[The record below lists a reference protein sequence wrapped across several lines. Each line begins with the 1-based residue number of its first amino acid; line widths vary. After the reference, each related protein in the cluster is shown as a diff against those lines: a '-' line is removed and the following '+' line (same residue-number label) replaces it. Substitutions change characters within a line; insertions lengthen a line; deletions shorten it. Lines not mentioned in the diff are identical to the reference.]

1 MSLLEL
7 QRRMSDS
14 VMQPLTKDYRMRSRS
29 GGGQPMSAVAADFI
43 RPNSRLTSFE
53 RLEIYNQQYWYRI
66 VSALSEDF
74 PGLSRVLG
82 EKKFDA
88 MILAYLAENP
98 STTFTLRNLG
108 SNLVGWLRKNPQWT
122 GASPNLAIDVSRL
135 EWAYVE
141 AFDNAE
147 YPAITTEDL
156 ANIGDDTTFTLQP
169 HIRLLDLDYPVD
181 DLVLAVHREQPVS
194 DVVSNAISS
203 KHVSRSRKRFPGLQP
218 SPIFLVVH
226 RVDFSVYYKRV
237 RPEAFQLL
245 QSIEQRKPLGEALET
260 AFAESPATPTE
271 QANLIQNWF
280 LNWSELGWFCKADLD
295 KHSTDAHPHGEI

>member
-1 MSLLEL
+1 MTLLEL
-7 QRRMSDS
+7 QRRMSNA
-14 VMQPLTKDYRMRSRS
+14 VMQPMTKDYRMRSK
-29 GGGQPMSAVAADFI
+29 SADGKRMTAAAADFI
-43 RPNSRLTSFE
+43 KPNSRLTSFE

-82 EKKFDA
+82 ERKFDA

-108 SNLVGWLRKNPQWT
+108 ANLVGWLQQNPQWA
-122 GASPNLAIDVSRL
+122 GASPHLARDVARL

-156 ANIGDDTTFTLQP
+156 ASIADDTIFTLQP
-169 HIRLLDLDYPVD
+169 HVRLLDLSYPVD

-194 DVVSNAISS
+194 DVVSNAVSGKHASS
-203 KHVSRSRKRFPGLQP
+203 SRKRFPGLQP
-218 SPIFLVVH
+218 SPISLVVH
-226 RVDFSVYYKRV
+226 RFDFSVYYKRV
-237 RPEAFQLL
+237 QVEAFRLL
-245 QSIEQRKPLGEALET
+245 RAIEDRTPLGEALEI
-260 AFAESPATPTE
+260 AFADSPNTPAE

-280 LNWSELGWFCKADLD
+280 LNWSELGWFCKAELD
-295 KHSTDAHPHGEI
+295 EHSIDAHPHGEI

>member
-7 QRRMSDS
+7 QRRMSNA

-29 GGGQPMSAVAADFI
+29 ADGKQMSAVAADFI
-43 RPNSRLTSFE
+43 RPNSKLSSFE

-82 EKKFDA
+82 AKKFDA

-98 STTFTLRNLG
+98 SRSFTLRNLG
-108 SNLVGWLRKNPQWT
+108 ANLVDWLHRNPQWT
-122 GASPNLAIDVSRL
+122 GALPDLAIDVARL

-147 YPAITTEDL
+147 QPALTTEDL
-156 ANIGDDTTFTLQP
+156 ADITDDTTFSLQP
-169 HIRLLDLDYPVD
+169 HVRLLDLAYPVD

-194 DVVSNAISS
+194 GIASNAVTS
-203 KHVSRSRKRFPGLQP
+203 KHASRSRKRFPGLQA

-226 RVDFSVYYKRV
+226 HFEFSVYYKKV
-237 RPEAFQLL
+237 QVEAFRLL
-245 QSIEQRKPLGEALET
+245 RAIENRTPLGEALEL
-260 AFAESPATPTE
+260 AFQESAATPTE
-271 QANLIQNWF
+271 QGTLIQSWF
-280 LNWSELGWFCKADLD
+280 LNWSELGWFSKAELNE
-295 KHSTDAHPHGEI
+295 HSMDAHPNGEI